1 MEKPNIRIEEVEMK
15 IIYIRFRGSYLEF
28 RKNSMKLFREL
39 FLFAKS
45 NDLIIP
51 EVSKVITIY
60 HDNPFITDGEDL
72 RTSVAMTVPR
82 EAVIVE
88 EGQISVTSI
97 VGKFGIGSFYISRNE
112 YGEAWKYMYENWLFE
127 GKANARDAVPFEL
140 YVTEPPKN
148 ARDKSYTEIYIPIE

>member
-1 MEKPNIRIEEVEMK
+1 MEKPNIRVEEVEIK

-28 RKNSMKLFREL
+28 RKNSMKMFREL
-39 FLFAKS
+39 FEFAKS
-45 NDLIIP
+45 NDLIIS
-51 EVSKVITIY
+51 EVSKVITVY
-60 HDNPFITDGEDL
+60 HDNPFITHGENL
-72 RTSVAMTVPR
+72 RTSVAMTVPC

-112 YGEAWKYMYENWLFE
+112 YGEAWGYMYENWLFAGE
-127 GKANARDAVPFEL
+127 AKARDAVPFEL